1 MLAQFHCQAFQLGEK
16 DDFVA
21 FFPLELYFCLLSML
35 AKNGFYSE
43 GLKNG
48 MLCHVNR
55 IEAYVYISYLWLYLS
70 RNVVFALSIN
80 VRCKDKDHLFIPH
93 QPHSQIACDTF
104 LFCQWLSRA

>member
-1 MLAQFHCQAFQLGEK
+1 
-16 DDFVA
+16 
-21 FFPLELYFCLLSML
+21 ML

-48 MLCHVNR
+48 MLYHVNR

-80 VRCKDKDHLFIPH
+80 VRCKDKDHLFALMAYRLGFVAGRDVK
-93 QPHSQIACDTF
+93 QIARQFCAGGRRRGGACDAHYS
-104 LFCQWLSRA
+104 LPAELRLRIASGGAGR